1 MFTWTTHQFLVSFLL
16 FYIVSYMFLFLFF
29 FFPEN
34 LLFQSYNRAEMA
46 CNPETEVF
54 PVHLLSLL
62 TPLSAVQNLKKK
74 FKTSLL

>member
-16 FYIVSYMFLFLFF
+16 FYIVSYMFLCFF
-29 FFPEN
+29 FFPET

-46 CNPETEVF
+46 SNPETEVF